1 MSETKVT
8 KSDPAE
14 APLHGMLAEYETPQA
29 LILAAQ
35 KVRDAGFRNWDT
47 YTPFP
52 VHGIDPAMGIRP
64 TVLPWIILCGGLT
77 GCATAVLLQW
87 WTNAYDYPFLISGK
101 PFWSLPA
108 NIPITFEL
116 TVLFSAFAAFL
127 GMLALNKLPHPS
139 HALDFKERFHRST
152 QDRFFVVVQ
161 ASDPLFDE
169 RDTKQLLES
178 TGAVAVEGVPE
189 DTTTPSEVPRGV
201 LYALLIL
208 SAAATVPFALAAYA
222 RESKMD
228 TPRIHLIRD
237 MDFQQKF
244 KAQRENDFFEDH
256 RADRPQ
262 IEGTIAYGQLNE
274 DDQFYRGKLNNAWAR
289 TFPPQVPLTD
299 ATMARGRER
308 FTIYCTPCHGQV
320 GEGDGMVDARAKKL
334 AEAGWVPPSNITDE
348 RLRYMP
354 VGEIFNTI
362 TNGVR
367 NMPAYG
373 KQVDVADR
381 WAIIMYVRALQ
392 RSRAA
397 TTKDAPELA
406 QSK

>member
-1 MSETKVT
+1 
-8 KSDPAE
+8 
-14 APLHGMLAEYETPQA
+14 
-29 LILAAQ
+29 
-35 KVRDAGFRNWDT
+35 
-47 YTPFP
+47 
-52 VHGIDPAMGIRP
+52 
-64 TVLPWIILCGGLT
+64 
-77 GCATAVLLQW
+77 
-87 WTNAYDYPFLISGK
+87 
-101 PFWSLPA
+101 
-108 NIPITFEL
+108 
-116 TVLFSAFAAFL
+116 
-127 GMLALNKLPHPS
+127 MLALNKLPHPS

-228 TPRIHLIRD
+228 TPRIHIIRD

-244 KAQRENDFFEDH
+244 KAQRENDFFADH

-274 DDQFYRGKLNNAWAR
+274 DDHFYRGKLNNAWAR

-320 GEGDGMVDARAKKL
+320 GEGDGMVDARAKKI
-334 AEAGWVPPSNITDE
+334 AETGWVPPSNITDE

-373 KQVDVADR
+373 KQVDAADR

-406 QSK
+406 RSK